1 QTARRTFLKSTA
13 AHALRARRIGDAM
26 ISRVAVACA
35 LALGVI
41 SPVFA
46 SECIRDN
53 YGTVYCGRGHCLMDS
68 NGKVHCAQRGGGAI
82 RDQYGNV
89 LCGVG
94 YCTADDEGRLLCSKT
109 PGGSITR
116 DS

>member
-1 QTARRTFLKSTA
+1 
-13 AHALRARRIGDAM
+13 M
-26 ISRVAVACA
+26 ISRLVVTCV

-46 SECIRDN
+46 GDCVRDN
-53 YGTVYCGRGHCLMDS
+53 CATIYCGRGDCLMDS
-68 NGKVHCAQRGGGAI
+68 NGKIRCVKPGGGVI

-94 YCTADDEGRLLCSKT
+94 YCAADLNLPPSGYEAVQ
-109 PGGSITR
+109 
-116 DS
+116 